1 MKRIAIVGAG
11 ITGLTAASE
20 LAAAGHAVTVFEA
33 SDRVGGAIRTV
44 RHDGWLVEAGPNTA
58 LLRDASLDP
67 LLSRAGLDSHLQ
79 IANPAAAKRFI
90 VRHGRP
96 NALPQSLWGAVTT
109 PVFNFRGKLRVLA
122 EPFIRQ
128 NRDNP
133 DETLASFA
141 RRRVGRE
148 FLDYAVN
155 PFIGGV
161 YACAPEELCVRHA
174 LPRLWRLEQNHGSL
188 VRGTIALMR
197 AKRKAGT
204 HTKTRLVS
212 FRQGLET
219 LPAALAAS
227 LGDAVRL
234 GTEVV
239 AAERVSTGWRLTLRH
254 TATGPA
260 TSADFDAVLFT
271 CGSAALA
278 RLDVTGR
285 RPLAALATLPWSS
298 VTSLA
303 LGFRREDVA
312 HPLDGFGMLV
322 PAKENRRILGALFS
336 STLFPGRAPAGHV
349 LLTVFVGGR
358 QPEYAA
364 LPDSELD
371 ALVLAEL
378 GELIGTQGDPVFRH
392 CSRWPRAIPKYTVA
406 FGALAATMDT
416 FERDHPGLFI
426 AGNCRTGISL
436 SDCMAAGLGAAARL
450 GA

>member
-1 MKRIAIVGAG
+1 MKRLAIVGAG

-44 RHDGWLVEAGPNTA
+44 RRDGWLVEAGPNTA

-67 LLSRAGLDSHLQ
+67 LLERAGLGPVLQ
-79 IANPAAAKRFI
+79 LANPAAAKRFI
-90 VRHGRP
+90 VRYGRP
-96 NALPQSLWGAVTT
+96 NALPANLWQAITT

-122 EPFIRQ
+122 EPFIAQ

-141 RRRVGRE
+141 RRRVGQE

-155 PFIGGV
+155 PFLGGV
-161 YACAPEELCVRHA
+161 YACAPEDLCTRHA

-197 AKRKAGT
+197 AKRKSGVR
-204 HTKTRLVS
+204 TKTRLVS
-212 FRQGLET
+212 FRDGLET
-219 LPAALAAS
+219 LPRTLAAS

-234 GTEVV
+234 GSGIV
-239 AAERVSTGWRLTLRH
+239 AAERVTTGWRLTLRS
-254 TATGPA
+254 TATGAA
-260 TSADFDAVLFT
+260 TTADFDTVLFT
-271 CGSAALA
+271 CGSTALA
-278 RLDVTGR
+278 QLDIAGR
-285 RPLAALATLPWSS
+285 QPLAALSTLPWSS

-336 STLFPGRAPAGHV
+336 STLFPGRAPDGHV

-358 QPEYAA
+358 QPEVAA
-364 LPDSELD
+364 LPDAELD

-378 GELIGTQGDPVFRH
+378 RELIGAHADPVFRH
-392 CSRWPRAIPKYTVA
+392 CSRVPQAIPRYTVA
-406 FGALAATMDT
+406 FGALATAMDS

-436 SDCMAAGLGAAARL
+436 SDCMAAGQAAAARI
-450 GA
+450 G